1 MIHDPYLDRTT
12 SGTGRVSD
20 YSWDELRNLSAGSW
34 FNLEFE
40 AVKIPST
47 EETLELFLE
56 AKKLVCFEVKGAD
69 TNEANRIA
77 QLLVDLFVSRDA
89 LENVFLNSYDYQALA
104 TAKALVSDLRIV
116 PEYLPD
122 NAPPDPHK
130 ALRQAQVLG
139 GEAIQHN
146 YRYLSYDLVRVL
158 HQHDI
163 AIWAWSP
170 NDEEGIMRCIEFG
183 VDGILCGNVRL
194 LMEVLGK
201 KLGLD

>member
-20 YSWDELRNLSAGSW
+20 YSWEELRNLSAGSW

-69 TNEANRIA
+69 PNEANRVA
-77 QLLVDLFVSRDA
+77 QSLVDLLVNHEA
-89 LENVFLNSYDYQALA
+89 LNYVFLNSYYHQALA
-104 TAKALVSDLRIV
+104 LAKTLAPEIRLV
-116 PEYLPD
+116 PECLTD
-122 NAPPDPHK
+122 KSPPDPK
-130 ALRQAQVLG
+130 DALRQAQGLG
-139 GEAIQHN
+139 GVAIQHN
-146 YRYLSYDLVRVL
+146 YRLLSPDILRVL

-163 AIWAWSP
+163 AIWVWTP
-170 NDEEGIMRCIEFG
+170 NDEESIRGCIEFG
-183 VDGILCGNVRL
+183 VDGILSDNVRL
-194 LMEVLGK
+194 LMEVLEEYQP
-201 KLGLD
+201 D